1 MLNRLVRS
9 LPSIMTSATNTKT
22 SPPLLIEN
30 WIDGAER
37 RTWF

>member
-1 MLNRLVRS
+1 MLNRRVRS
-9 LPSIMTSATNTKT
+9 LSSILKSATNTKT
-22 SPPLLIEN
+22 SPPLLIVN